1 MHGDTDS
8 PPGNRLRGI
17 RLGLGF
23 TQQQLAERAGLSLGV
38 VKKIERGGTARL
50 ETYHALARALGVR
63 TSQLLDTSAPHRD
76 QRDDD
81 GDNHALLAL
90 RQVIAPPVTATG
102 ALDPADTVET
112 GDPDL
117 GAMWQ
122 AVDLLAET
130 YYRDDYGTVAERL
143 PSLVRSAHLAVRHFD
158 SGEQEADALR
168 LRACVLQMAG
178 RYLVQVRAYDLAQMA
193 LRDAVQDAVRAGD
206 QGGVAAAVY
215 QQGWS
220 LIRQGRLDEAEAV
233 SVTTADATEP
243 RLSRASRASLG
254 AWGKLLVHGSSAAAR
269 NNRPQE
275 AREMLRLARAAGIA
289 LGGKQAVSQAAWGRF
304 DWRTVAYQAIENH
317 MTTDNPGMALAL
329 AAKMPSPPANAP
341 FGRRHMLTVAQAH
354 AALRSGDKALT
365 ILLGLSRTSP
375 EWLRHQRLAA
385 DVFREVRDKRARA
398 MSHDHREL
406 ALLLGVF

>member
-1 MHGDTDS
+1 MRSNDDS
-8 PPGNRLRGI
+8 PPGNRLRAL
-17 RLGLGF
+17 RLGLGL
-23 TQQQLAERAGLSLGV
+23 TQQQLAERAELSLGV

-50 ETYHALARALGVR
+50 ETYHTLARTLGVR

-81 GDNHALLAL
+81 SDNHALLAL
-90 RQVIAPPVTATG
+90 RQVIAPPMTATG
-102 ALDPADTVET
+102 SLGLTDDPEAE
-112 GDPDL
+112 PDL
-117 GAMWQ
+117 RAMWQ
-122 AVDLLAET
+122 AADLLADT
-130 YYRDDYGTVAERL
+130 YYRDDYGTVAQQL
-143 PSLVRSAHLAVRHFD
+143 PALVRSAHLAVRHFD
-158 SGEQEADALR
+158 TGAEQTEALR
-168 LRACVLQMAG
+168 LRACVLQMVG

-193 LRDAVQDAVRAGD
+193 LRDAVQDAVRADD

-233 SVTTADATEP
+233 SVATADVTEP

-269 NNRPQE
+269 NNRPHE

-289 LGGKQAVSQAAWGRF
+289 LGGQQAVSQATWGRF

-317 MTTDNPGMALAL
+317 MTADNPGRALAL
-329 AAKMPSPPANAP
+329 AAKMPPPPRNAT
-341 FGRRHMLTVAQAH
+341 FGRRHLLTVAQAH
-354 AALRSGDKALT
+354 AARRSGDKALA
-365 ILLGLSRTSP
+365 ILLDLSRTSP

-385 DVFREVRDKRARA
+385 DVFREVRDKRSRA
-398 MSHDHREL
+398 MSRDHREL
-406 ALLLGVF
+406 AVLLGVL